1 MIRRPPRSTRTDTLF
16 PYTTLFRSHADQPSK
31 QTMNIFPEE
40 NELEIRHSHIAV
52 DCLILGRLLVEIE
65 LMLPIS
71 LVERRNDARAR
82 VPTRNRQARFGKASN
97 ACHEERKS
105 VGEGKSEEEQEG
117 IGGRS

>member
-40 NELEIRHSHIAV
+40 NELEIRHRHIAV

-71 LVERRNDARAR
+71 LVERRNDARDR
-82 VPTRNRQARFGKASN
+82 VQTRNRKRA
-97 ACHEERKS
+97 EERR
-105 VGEGKSEEEQEG
+105 VGTECVSTC
-117 IGGRS
+117 RSRWSLYT